1 MIKRLRFLIKKIE
14 GKEVKYEFV
23 SGVYNTRRGY
33 DGFHSV
39 AYVRNKGEKVL
50 CYNDERVWEQ
60 EETRGYPKLLFY
72 KKGAE
77 FSGDQMRQ
85 RYDI

>member
-1 MIKRLRFLIKKIE
+1 MKRLNFLIGKIE

-39 AYVRNKGEKVL
+39 AYVRNPGGKML
-50 CYNDERVWEQ
+50 CYNDEKV
-60 EETRGYPKLLFY
+60 
-72 KKGAE
+72 
-77 FSGDQMRQ
+77 
-85 RYDI
+85 